1 MRFVVEVQT
10 DIPFFQGVQLL
21 ETLLGN
27 VTWVT
32 PMKAWSCKNKRWLLF
47 HSYTWNGAARLIFS

>member
-1 MRFVVEVQT
+1 MCFVVEVQT
-10 DIPFFQGVQLL
+10 DITFFQGVQLL

-32 PMKAWSCKNKRWLLF
+32 LMKARSCKNKCWLLF
-47 HSYTWNGAARLIFS
+47 HSYT

>member
-1 MRFVVEVQT
+1 MCFVVEVQT
-10 DIPFFQGVQLL
+10 DITFFQGVQLL

-32 PMKAWSCKNKRWLLF
+32 PMKARSCKNKRWLLF
-47 HSYTWNGAARLIFS
+47 HSYT